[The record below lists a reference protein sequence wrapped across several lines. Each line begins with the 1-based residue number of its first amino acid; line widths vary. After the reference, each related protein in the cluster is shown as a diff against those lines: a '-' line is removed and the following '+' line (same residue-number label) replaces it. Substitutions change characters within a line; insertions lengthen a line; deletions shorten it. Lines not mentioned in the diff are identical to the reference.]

1 MVVGSY
7 SPKIQ
12 TNLAGKDAIE
22 EGQSQSKLLSQFRPG
37 PVLVGHT
44 RKEEIRILASN
55 PKADIE
61 NLEELLQED
70 NFLLE
75 YGVRTRTVSGVD
87 FEVEGKRYTEKKA
100 CSCFSSQFVE

>member
-44 RKEEIRILASN
+44 RKIRILASN